1 MLTLIWYRTRRLGN
15 SKDSVSSAMKTRGA
29 QFWLLTVLMGSR
41 WVCLLSGIFP
51 LCRVSVSFPSWW
63 LQAQEQY
70 WSAGLQSRGDI
81 LTGKWSQE
89 IIHWLMTLS
98 TCISFPHLL
107 ASYVLRS
114 IGTMTP
120 HSPSSCTQPGICF
133 SPFLPHTP
141 LSFLLWKVNSLSRVR
156 LFATPW
162 TVAYQAPPSMGFSRQ
177 EYWSGLPFP
186 SPGDLP
192 DPGIE
197 SRSPA
202 LEADALSSEWPGKL
216 YWRAKRLA
224 NTAVSCCPVSGNLG
238 FYHGF
243 VAEDLAMYVCHMSP
257 LT

>member
-1 MLTLIWYRTRRLGN
+1 MLTLIWYETRRLGN
-15 SKDSVSSAMKTRGA
+15 PKDSVSSAMKTRGA

-120 HSPSSCTQPGICF
+120 HFPSSYTQPGICF

-141 LSFLLWKVNSLSRVR
+141 LISAVLESKETSKHCCFMLSCIREFGVLSWFRGWGPSHVCLSYVSIDLAVLDPENSLVKI
-156 LFATPW
+156 W
-162 TVAYQAPPSMGFSRQ
+162 
-177 EYWSGLPFP
+177 
-186 SPGDLP
+186 
-192 DPGIE
+192 
-197 SRSPA
+197 
-202 LEADALSSEWPGKL
+202 
-216 YWRAKRLA
+216 
-224 NTAVSCCPVSGNLG
+224 
-238 FYHGF
+238 
-243 VAEDLAMYVCHMSP
+243 
-257 LT
+257 